1 MPRLLCHKKASV
13 FITGKGFAE
22 MEEEY
27 GGREEWKGQNTEQT
41 EFELN
46 MDILDE
52 QTGTSTTLG
61 DQYGYNVFSEQFQES
76 IARYEEKKE
85 QEQETYIRQ
94 VFGQERRNDIE
105 EAFEAVFSAETPV
118 IVKAEYREEDGDIR
132 SLGFT
137 AGFVLIGMFLTG
149 ILLFGF
155 QRMRKERR
163 GHAVDSYGDWTK

>member
-1 MPRLLCHKKASV
+1 
-13 FITGKGFAE
+13 
-22 MEEEY
+22 MEEDY

-61 DQYGYNVFSEQFQES
+61 DQYGYNVFSEEFQES

-85 QEQETYIRQ
+85 QEQEEYIRQ
-94 VFGQERRNDIE
+94 VFGQKRRNDIE

-149 ILLFGF
+149 ILLFGV
-155 QRMRKERR
+155 QKMRKERR
-163 GHAVDSYGDWTK
+163 GHAVDSYGNWTK